1 MINLTSLNCYSYD
14 ELPSGKQGI
23 INQEGTFISF
33 ADISSESFS
42 QNSIKSFIEE
52 NHMTYVVEMVGEKNS
67 SLYQF
72 RRDIY
77 NYKDILVDF
86 LGYVTYESYT
96 SSDIPIIKVPDP
108 SINGQNISKEQETTL
123 IKLAIINNNDLAY
136 LPFENKQKVKVK
148 K

>member
-23 INQEGTFISF
+23 INQEGTFIYF

-52 NHMTYVVEMVGEKNS
+52 NHATDIVEIVREKNS

-96 SSDIPIIKVPDP
+96 SSKIPIIKVPDP

>member
-1 MINLTSLNCYSYD
+1 MTSLNCYSYD

-23 INQEGTFISF
+23 INQEGTFIYF

-52 NHMTYVVEMVGEKNS
+52 NHATDIVEIVREKNS

-96 SSDIPIIKVPDP
+96 SSKIPIIKVPDP

>member
-1 MINLTSLNCYSYD
+1 MTSLNCYSYD

-52 NHMTYVVEMVGEKNS
+52 NHATDIVEIVREKNS

-96 SSDIPIIKVPDP
+96 SSKIPIIKVPDP

>member
-1 MINLTSLNCYSYD
+1 MTSLNCYSYD

-52 NHMTYVVEMVGEKNS
+52 NHATDIVEIVREKNS

-72 RRDIY
+72 RKDIY

-96 SSDIPIIKVPDP
+96 SSEIPIIKVPDP
-108 SINGQNISKEQETTL
+108 YINGQNISKEQKTTL
-123 IKLAIINNNDLAY
+123 IKLATINNNDLAY
-136 LPFENKQKVKVK
+136 LPFESNQKVKVK